1 MKFKKNYQLKNFRFP
16 LVILVLALSFI
27 GILVVGSAK
36 ESLQERQIFGVV
48 LGVAAM
54 LVVAI
59 FDYNWILN
67 LYWLMYIV
75 NVILLILVKLVGVEA
90 NGAQRWL
97 NLGFTTLQPSDL
109 TKIFMILFFAKFLM
123 KHEDDINTP
132 KTIIKSVLL
141 ILPSLVLIV
150 TQPNLSNTICIRFH
164 PLLHLV
170 YQQIYIPLLPYRFL
184 LLSSHQKQ
192 SDVLSLS
199 A

>member
-36 ESLQERQIFGVV
+36 ESLQGRQIFGVV

-109 TKIFMILFFAKFLM
+109 TKIFMILFFAKF
-123 KHEDDINTP
+123 
-132 KTIIKSVLL
+132 
-141 ILPSLVLIV
+141 
-150 TQPNLSNTICIRFH
+150 
-164 PLLHLV
+164 
-170 YQQIYIPLLPYRFL
+170 
-184 LLSSHQKQ
+184 
-192 SDVLSLS
+192 
-199 A
+199 